1 MLKPKIVNKRRHFDS
16 RQDKWVICLIV
27 TWWPSIEEGLNL
39 QHHTCSKIQNRKET
53 ALHCK
58 NRSLYY
64 YSRCII
70 YSRNVKFF
78 SNKETY
84 CGSQK
89 EGRDHF
95 GAEFYPNFLQEPS
108 SILPILQYLVQS
120 GSFLGTASFRV
131 SVTPS
136 ISRAQSSG
144 ISPRLAFGS
153 IWRSS

>member
-78 SNKETY
+78 SNKETC

-89 EGRDHF
+89 EGRNQNNDTKATVHS
-95 GAEFYPNFLQEPS
+95 NF
-108 SILPILQYLVQS
+108 IVN
-120 GSFLGTASFRV
+120 TAATRTKQPLITKRRNWIIRIFIV
-131 SVTPS
+131 
-136 ISRAQSSG
+136 
-144 ISPRLAFGS
+144 
-153 IWRSS
+153 